1 MDRRTTAIV
10 VTSLAVIAC
19 GCPGLVT
26 LFTGLFFAVI
36 SPMPGAQIDI
46 MGSTDPAAAL
56 SIAFVMICL
65 GLIGIIIPVLTAI
78 VLLRRRPEPQPVNYN
93 EPLPPAS

>member
-1 MDRRTTAIV
+1 MDRKTTAIV

-19 GCPGLVT
+19 GCPGLVA

-46 MGSTDPAAAL
+46 MGSNDPAAAL
-56 SIAFVMICL
+56 SVAFVMICL
-65 GLIGIIIPVLTAI
+65 GLIGIAIPVLAAI
-78 VLLRRRPEPQPVNYN
+78 FLLRRKPEALPVNYN